1 MLNYRAD
8 LKAKARQ
15 LRSNMTDAEQ
25 KLWYQLR
32 RKQLLGIQFYRQ
44 RPLGEYIVDFHAPE
58 VELVVEVDG
67 SQHQEQD
74 AIQYDSARTA
84 YLKSLGLTVMR
95 FDNLQVLNETDSV
108 LEMIHQYVRDR
119 QSPLPCRPRVP
130 LHRDT
135 VPQASGMPLETPAP
149 PPPLQRGEC
158 R

>member
-8 LKAKARQ
+8 LKGKARQ

>member
-25 KLWYQLR
+25 KLWYYLR

-58 VELVVEVDG
+58 IKLVIELDG

-74 AIQYDSARTA
+74 AIHYDSVRTA
-84 YLKSLGLTVMR
+84 YLISLGLNVMR
-95 FDNLQVLNETDSV
+95 FDNLQAINETDSV
-108 LEMIHQYVRDR
+108 LEMIHQNIRDR
-119 QSPLPCRPRVP
+119 QSLLPPFF
-130 LHRDT
+130 
-135 VPQASGMPLETPAP
+135 
-149 PPPLQRGEC
+149 QRGE
-158 R
+158 

>member
-8 LKAKARQ
+8 LKGKARQ

-67 SQHQEQD
+67 GQHQEQD
-74 AIQYDSARTA
+74 AINYDSVRTA

-108 LEMIHQYVRDR
+108 LEMIYQYVRDR

-130 LHRDT
+130 LRRDT
-135 VPQASGMPLETPAP
+135 IPRASGMPLETPAP
-149 PPPLQRGEC
+149 PPLLQRGEC

>member
-135 VPQASGMPLETPAP
+135 VPQASGMPLETTAP
-149 PPPLQRGEC
+149 PPLLQRGEC